1 MFINMSTIVAAEC
14 VSCRKPLSTCSIYS
28 VQTHLYHSE
37 RPLSFIWSIIG
48 YLLAIYR
55 EVNSEEDAS
64 NLQHDQIKLLE
75 SLDILGKELECFW
88 GSPIKSVRMK
98 IK

>member
-1 MFINMSTIVAAEC
+1 MQKTPCYLQHIFS
-14 VSCRKPLSTCSIYS
+14 SDSS
-28 VQTHLYHSE
+28 HLFHSE

-48 YLLAIYR
+48 YLLANYG
-55 EVNSEEDAS
+55 EVKSEEDAS
-64 NLQHDQIKLLE
+64 NLQHDQIKLFE
-75 SLDILGKELECFW
+75 SLDILGKELEW